1 MANGMMMNP
10 LAQEFYSIGESMDK
24 DLEEVRKG
32 LISPLLK
39 KVGYESPEDKMAN
52 IKAGVNWEDRNSIQ
66 GAVKQL
72 ILADPSGKTAA
83 QFLKD
88 NEQVIKMFEQKQPDW
103 SALNARNTFNKTQL
117 NKQAIGFID
126 SVGGYPDVNNIPALK
141 NFQKK
146 LEANRFTGT
155 DPHKWVMNALQKAYE
170 TRNISAPKEADIK
183 VIGEQLDDELDIGSG
198 LDFDDKLSEKFPN
211 VDANMK
217 ARLDNWAS
225 DKDKIGR
232 WVIEYA
238 DKHNVP
244 TGNVIDAIVKGKLN
258 PVDPKPWGEI
268 SGGFQPIENI
278 FSSGR

>member
-1 MANGMMMNP
+1 MMLNP

-103 SALNARNTFNKTQL
+103 SALNARNTFNKTEL

-126 SVGGYPDVNNIPALK
+126 GMGGYPDVNNIPALK
-141 NFQKK
+141 NFQKR
-146 LEANRFTGT
+146 LEANKFTGT

-170 TRNISAPKEADIK
+170 TRNISAPKETDIE
-183 VIGEQLDDELDIGSG
+183 VIAEQLDEKLDIGSG
-198 LDFDDKLSEKFPN
+198 LDFDKKLSSKFPN
-211 VDANMK
+211 ADANMK
-217 ARLDNWAS
+217 ARLDNWAL
-225 DKDKIGR
+225 DRTKIGR
-232 WVIEYA
+232 WVLEYS

-244 TGNVIDAIVKGKLN
+244 TGNVIDAIVDGKLN
-258 PVDPKPWGEI
+258 PVAPKPWGEI
-268 SGGFQPIENI
+268 SAGSFQPIENI
-278 FSSGR
+278 FSSPR